1 MPSRAMRHAYLT
13 VFLGSMRCCR
23 SMNNTSAERIDRIV
37 VTTRGFRGGPV
48 QGV

>member
-1 MPSRAMRHAYLT
+1 MPYRAMRHANLT

-23 SMNNTSAERIDRIV
+23 YMNKTSAERIERIV